1 MIAWSMH
8 MSMWVSNA
16 WAIAIITAIII
27 ITYLSHCNCPQCRLA
42 TLQLANRNAA
52 NRDYGQSQYEQIG
65 ATRSCIKMR
74 QPL

>member
-8 MSMWVSNA
+8 MYMWVSN
-16 WAIAIITAIII
+16 AIAIITAIII
-27 ITYLSHCNCPQCRLA
+27 ITYLSHCDCPQCQLA

-52 NRDYGQSQYEQIG
+52 NRDYGQSQYKQIG